1 MYYDYHMHCNF
12 SIDSNTKMEDMIKK
26 SMELNLKE
34 ICFTDHSDYSILVNN
49 VEEDVHIEVSMMD
62 ISYFVLFNVGIKIL
76 IQFLFL
82 KKHIKRNLKKKK
94 TVYTKNRV

>member
-49 VEEDVHIEVSMMD
+49 VEEDHEVDYKNYFKTLEYFQEKYKEQITIKKGLEMGLQNHTLDKCIKD
-62 ISYFVLFNVGIKIL
+62 I
-76 IQFLFL
+76 
-82 KKHIKRNLKKKK
+82 
-94 TVYTKNRV
+94 